1 MQFKK
6 GELVG
11 MDETLK
17 ALLDQF
23 NKKDIILQFKLGT
36 NRDNI
41 QPTVNRLNGVHPD
54 MLYQE
59 FDKKR
64 IDKLN
69 EISEKDETGNPVLT
83 DTEDGKKAFKIPEDK
98 QDEFN
103 EWVKTFSDELNPLYQ
118 KWIADYSTLANED
131 IELDMRKIKLESLKD
146 YTLSNEQLA
155 SIMSLIEE

>member
-11 MDETLK
+11 INK
-17 ALLDQF
+17 ALNVILNELD
-23 NKKDIILQFKLGT
+23 NKDMILRYKLMK
-36 NRDNI
+36 NVQLI
-41 QPTVNRLNGVHPD
+41 QPEVEVLDKLHPD
-54 MLYQE
+54 LLYQE

-69 EISEKDETGNPVLT
+69 EISEKDETGNPILT

-98 QDEFN
+98 QEEFN
-103 EWVKTFSDELNPLYQ
+103 EWIKTFSDELNPLYQ
-118 KWIADYSTLANED
+118 KWITDYSKIANEE
-131 IELDMRKIKLESLKD
+131 IELDVRKVKLESLKD

>member
-1 MQFKK
+1 MQFKI

-17 ALLDQF
+17 VLLEHFD
-23 NKKDIILQFKLGT
+23 KKDIILQFKLGT
-36 NRDNI
+36 NRDKI
-41 QPTVNRLNGVHPD
+41 QPTVSRLRDAHPD
-54 MLYQE
+54 LLYQE

-98 QDEFN
+98 QEEFN
-103 EWVKTFSDELNPLYQ
+103 EWIKTFSNELNPLYQ
-118 KWIADYSTLANED
+118 KWIADYSKIANEE